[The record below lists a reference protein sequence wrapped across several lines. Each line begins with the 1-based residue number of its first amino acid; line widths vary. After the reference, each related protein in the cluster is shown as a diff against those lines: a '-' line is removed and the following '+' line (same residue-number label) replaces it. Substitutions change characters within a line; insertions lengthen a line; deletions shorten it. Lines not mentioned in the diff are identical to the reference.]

1 MVRDL
6 YLWRHPLLPANYLP
20 YKAKTAKQAWYENA
34 KEKPHVEMG
43 AVPTTAGLAP
53 LIYFHHRRTC
63 ARRLHGVVALA
74 LVRVHVVQCALQ
86 ARLNRLE
93 IVGGGVRILG
103 PVDGPR
109 VVCDVRVCAAGVV
122 EFTFTRAA
130 LGFGFIF
137 AHAQSQSLE
146 RACVERG
153 GFAPTRRT
161 GQELFLQHALLALRL
176 TVVPAS
182 SLNAIRIAR
191 AADARGC
198 APRHW
203 PVRGRAT

>member
-1 MVRDL
+1 MERGTV
-6 YLWRHPLLPANYLP
+6 PAIASLLL
-20 YKAKTAKQAWYENA
+20 
-34 KEKPHVEMG
+34 
-43 AVPTTAGLAP
+43 L
-53 LIYFHHRRTC
+53 HHLLDRRAR

-74 LVRVHVVQCALQ
+74 LIRVHVVQCALQ

-109 VVCDVRVCAAGVV
+109 VVCDVRVGAAGVF
-122 EFTFTRAA
+122 EIDFTRPA
-130 LGFGFIF
+130 LGF

-146 RACVERG
+146 RAFVERVG
-153 GFAPTRRT
+153 LAPSRRT

-191 AADARGC
+191 AADA
-198 APRHW
+198 
-203 PVRGRAT
+203 

>member
-34 KEKPHVEMG
+34 KEKPHVETG
-43 AVPTTAGLAP
+43 GVPATAGLAP
-53 LIYFHHRRTC
+53 LIYFLDRRTR

-86 ARLNRLE
+86 ARLDGLE

-122 EFTFTRAA
+122 KFNFTRAA
-130 LGFGFIF
+130 LGF

-146 RACVERG
+146 RAYVERG

-182 SLNAIRIAR
+182 SLDAIRIAR

-198 APRHW
+198 APGHR